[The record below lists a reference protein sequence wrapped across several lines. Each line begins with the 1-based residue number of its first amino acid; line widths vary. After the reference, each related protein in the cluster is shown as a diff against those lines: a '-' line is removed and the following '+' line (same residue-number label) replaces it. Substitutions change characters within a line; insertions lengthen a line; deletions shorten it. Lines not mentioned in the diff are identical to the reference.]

1 MQQASHLQSSVALK
15 HVFDAYCDRGDAM
28 SEEAYL
34 QFVRDCPELLTSR
47 FDVISAM
54 TPLRALDRDVLEL
67 NNFTQVLFQI
77 SLLRYPEAGWSC
89 VHLAVR
95 SCTGDDSLE
104 KPSTATAPCREP
116 TSAHMQND

>member
-28 SEEAYL
+28 SSEAYL

-77 SLLRYPEAGWSC
+77 SLLRYPEAGSSC
-89 VHLAVR
+89 VHLSGR
-95 SCTGDDSLE
+95 SGTETTVSKSNNRL
-104 KPSTATAPCREP
+104 PPALNRPPP
-116 TSAHMQND
+116 TMQSG

>member
-15 HVFDAYCDRGDAM
+15 HVFDAYCDLGDAM

-89 VHLAVR
+89 VHAVR
-95 SCTGDDSLE
+95 DPGTTGTKNKVPPTVLC
-104 KPSTATAPCREP
+104 PEP
-116 TSAHMQND
+116 TSAYMQNG

>member
-54 TPLRALDRDVLEL
+54 TPLRALDKDVLEL

-89 VHLAVR
+89 VHLAVHTR
-95 SCTGDDSLE
+95 DDGL
-104 KPSTATAPCREP
+104 KKLSTATAPCREP
-116 TSAHMQND
+116 TSAHVQNG